1 MKLNLH
7 LTPHFG
13 HEIDIHARFNK
24 PTVERS
30 QARQNYDMSE
40 TILKRTY
47 LTSEQKTQKPSSLI
61 PPQTYHA

>member
-24 PTVERS
+24 PTVECS
-30 QARQNYDMSE
+30 QVRQNYDMSE

-47 LTSEQKTQKPSSLI
+47 LTSEQ
-61 PPQTYHA
+61 